1 MTEIRVG
8 AQSWQRAVRT
18 ILWAGL
24 VAGTLDLTAAL
35 IVYTRSGPAA
45 IHLLQGIASGLIGK
59 AAMDGGAATAALG
72 VVCHFFIA
80 TSWAAIFY
88 AASRRVGFLL
98 EHPLVSGIVYGGV
111 VVYGVMN
118 HIVVPLSAIGP
129 RPFTLHGAIKADV
142 ILVFC
147 IGIPIAIIVRR
158 FAALDSRI
166 DSA

>member
-1 MTEIRVG
+1 MGEFST
-8 AQSWQRAVRT
+8 QRAIRT

-35 IVYTRSGPAA
+35 VVYTRSGPAA

-59 AAMDGGAATAALG
+59 AAMGGGAATAALG

-80 TSWAAIFY
+80 TSWAAIYY
-88 AASRRVGFLL
+88 AASRRMSFLL
-98 EHPLVSGIVYGGV
+98 EHPLVSGILYGGV

-129 RPFTLHGAIKADV
+129 RPFALHGAIKAAV

-147 IGIPIAIIVRR
+147 IGIPIAVITTR

>member
-1 MTEIRVG
+1 MSAVRMG
-8 AQSWQRAVRT
+8 AFSWQRAIRT

-45 IHLLQGIASGLIGK
+45 IHLLQSIASGLIGK
-59 AAMDGGAATAALG
+59 AAMDGGGATAALG
-72 VVCHFFIA
+72 VVCHYLIA
-80 TSWAAIFY
+80 TSWAAIYF
-88 AASRRVGFLL
+88 AASRRMSFLL
-98 EHPLVSGIVYGGV
+98 EHPLVSGILYGGV

-129 RPFTLHGAIKADV
+129 RPFTLHGAIKAAI

-147 IGIPIAIIVRR
+147 IGIPIAVIVQR

-166 DSA
+166 DSE